1 MKDQHPV
8 EREQALWLSSED
20 QARLAAFKAYAV
32 NHALLEDIDT
42 RLTQAIL
49 EPAGFAHMLVYG
61 PSGVGKTTMLRR
73 TERRV
78 QELYARMAT
87 PSVAAAQWSHPQCI
101 PTKGDRKCGILEGMR
116 TPIFIR
122 PLTEDERQHIQ
133 KGLRSSDAF
142 VLRRCQILTASV

>member
-1 MKDQHPV
+1 MKDQQPA
-8 EREQALWLSSED
+8 ERQQAFWLAPED

-78 QELYARMAT
+78 RELYAHSAT
-87 PSVAAAQWSHPQCI
+87 PSEAAAQWRYPQGSQAPPSQPLLALEARLPDG
-101 PTKGDRKCGILEGMR
+101 PT
-116 TPIFIR
+116 
-122 PLTEDERQHIQ
+122 
-133 KGLRSSDAF
+133 
-142 VLRRCQILTASV
+142 

>member
-1 MKDQHPV
+1 MKDQHPA
-8 EREQALWLSSED
+8 EREQTLWLSPAD

-78 QELYARMAT
+78 RELYTHLETSSEAST
-87 PSVAAAQWSHPQCI
+87 QWRHSQ
-101 PTKGDRKCGILEGMR
+101 
-116 TPIFIR
+116 
-122 PLTEDERQHIQ
+122 
-133 KGLRSSDAF
+133 RSPA
-142 VLRRCQILTASV
+142 LLP